1 MGKKP
6 KILVVGS
13 FVMDQIVTTRVFP
26 RQGQTILAERFNKA
40 PGGKGANQA
49 VQMARL
55 GAQVTMCGKLGHDAN
70 GDEMRRTCEEA
81 GIDTSCI
88 LYDDNA
94 ASGCSVIILE
104 EQPNGG
110 TENRILVVPG
120 ANMTITPEDVAF
132 LKDRIAEFDLVVLQ
146 LEIPMEINTI
156 VAKYAHDKGVPVMLN
171 PAPSAPLPEEL
182 LACLTYLSPNEHE
195 ARDLSGVAIGPRGQ
209 PRRRGLRP
217 RRRREARRKGRGK
230 AAHHHRLG
238 RCGPR
243 GGRQVRAQSVRPRRQ
258 GHRSDCRG
266 RFVRRRVL
274 RGGLQRPVL
283 RRRPALCQPH
293 GGPDSL
299 PSRRDAVASHAGR
312 GRCDHA
318 RRRERTGGLR
328 YGTYLESR
336 L

>member
-88 LYDDNA
+88 LYDDSA

-195 ARDLSGVAIGPRGQ
+195 ARDLSGVAIGHEGSHVD
-209 PRRRGLRP
+209 
-217 RRRREARRKGRGK
+217 EASVRAAAAKLGEKGVEK
-230 AAHHHRLG
+230 LLITRLG

-243 GGRQVRAQSVRPRRQ
+243 GGRQVRAQSVRPRCQ

-266 RFVRRRVL
+266 RLVRRRVL

-283 RRRPALCQPH
+283 RGRPALCQPH
-293 GGPDSL
+293 GGPDGL

-312 GRCDHA
+312 GRCNHA

>member
-146 LEIPMEINTI
+146 LEIPMEDQ
-156 VAKYAHDKGVPVMLN
+156 HDRCKICPRQGCARHAEPGPQR
-171 PAPSAPLPEEL
+171 PAARGAACLPDVPLPE
-182 LACLTYLSPNEHE
+182 
-195 ARDLSGVAIGPRGQ
+195 
-209 PRRRGLRP
+209 
-217 RRRREARRKGRGK
+217 
-230 AAHHHRLG
+230 
-238 RCGPR
+238 
-243 GGRQVRAQSVRPRRQ
+243 
-258 GHRSDCRG
+258 
-266 RFVRRRVL
+266 
-274 RGGLQRPVL
+274 
-283 RRRPALCQPH
+283 
-293 GGPDSL
+293 
-299 PSRRDAVASHAGR
+299 
-312 GRCDHA
+312 
-318 RRRERTGGLR
+318 
-328 YGTYLESR
+328 
-336 L
+336 

>member
-88 LYDDNA
+88 LYDDSA

-146 LEIPMEINTI
+146 LEIPMEINAI

-195 ARDLSGVAIGPRGQ
+195 ARDLSGVAIGHEGSHVD
-209 PRRRGLRP
+209 
-217 RRRREARRKGRGK
+217 EAS
-230 AAHHHRLG
+230 
-238 RCGPR
+238 
-243 GGRQVRAQSVRPRRQ
+243 VRAAAAKL
-258 GHRSDCRG
+258 G

-283 RRRPALCQPH
+283 RGRPALCQPH
-293 GGPDSL
+293 GGPDGL
-299 PSRRDAVASHAGR
+299 PSRCDAVASHAGR

>member
-88 LYDDNA
+88 LYDDSA

-146 LEIPMEINTI
+146 LEIPMEIN
-156 VAKYAHDKGVPVMLN
+156 
-171 PAPSAPLPEEL
+171 
-182 LACLTYLSPNEHE
+182 LSLIH
-195 ARDLSGVAIGPRGQ
+195 I
-209 PRRRGLRP
+209 
-217 RRRREARRKGRGK
+217 
-230 AAHHHRLG
+230 
-238 RCGPR
+238 
-243 GGRQVRAQSVRPRRQ
+243 
-258 GHRSDCRG
+258 
-266 RFVRRRVL
+266 
-274 RGGLQRPVL
+274 
-283 RRRPALCQPH
+283 
-293 GGPDSL
+293 
-299 PSRRDAVASHAGR
+299 
-312 GRCDHA
+312 
-318 RRRERTGGLR
+318 
-328 YGTYLESR
+328 
-336 L
+336 

>member
-88 LYDDNA
+88 LYDDSA

-195 ARDLSGVAIGPRGQ
+195 ARDLSGVAIGHEGSPR
-209 PRRRGLRP
+209 
-217 RRRREARRKGRGK
+217 
-230 AAHHHRLG
+230 
-238 RCGPR
+238 
-243 GGRQVRAQSVRPRRQ
+243 
-258 GHRSDCRG
+258 
-266 RFVRRRVL
+266 
-274 RGGLQRPVL
+274 
-283 RRRPALCQPH
+283 
-293 GGPDSL
+293 
-299 PSRRDAVASHAGR
+299 
-312 GRCDHA
+312 
-318 RRRERTGGLR
+318 
-328 YGTYLESR
+328 
-336 L
+336 

>member
-1 MGKKP
+1 
-6 KILVVGS
+6 
-13 FVMDQIVTTRVFP
+13 MDQIVTTRVFP

-81 GIDTSCI
+81 GIDTSC
-88 LYDDNA
+88 L
-94 ASGCSVIILE
+94 LE

-195 ARDLSGVAIGPRGQ
+195 ARDLSGVAIGHEGSHVD
-209 PRRRGLRP
+209 
-217 RRRREARRKGRGK
+217 EAS
-230 AAHHHRLG
+230 
-238 RCGPR
+238 
-243 GGRQVRAQSVRPRRQ
+243 VRAAAAKLGEKGVEKLLITIGSAGAALVE
-258 GHRSDCRG
+258 DG
-266 RFVRRRVL
+266 RFVLPASRPSIRP
-274 RGGLQRPVL
+274 QRAIRSSARSAWRSAAACPPRTPCAL
-283 RRRPALCQPH
+283 PTTRRP
-293 GGPDSL
+293 
-299 PSRRDAVASHAGR
+299 
-312 GRCDHA
+312 
-318 RRRERTGGLR
+318 
-328 YGTYLESR
+328 
-336 L
+336 